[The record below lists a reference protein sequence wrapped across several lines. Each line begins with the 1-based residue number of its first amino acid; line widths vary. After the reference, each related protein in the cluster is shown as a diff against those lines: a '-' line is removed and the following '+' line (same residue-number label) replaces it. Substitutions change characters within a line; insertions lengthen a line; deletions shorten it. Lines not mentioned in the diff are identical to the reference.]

1 MIDMGAKMKTSV
13 RCLTC
18 LIVFAVA
25 ILGGLACKGS
35 RNAGD
40 AYAWVTVDAA
50 YAPKDAVEEFI
61 KNDAEMRDAL
71 PVYIRNYGHDPK
83 ILARFKGKQFAKP
96 NPNVL
101 GMFFKGL
108 DDWMIV
114 DIKYKTETE
123 REVQRTMLYVFENK
137 QWKVG
142 DTGELLK

>member
-1 MIDMGAKMKTSV
+1 MSKTV
-13 RCLTC
+13 KYLVYF
-18 LIVFAVA
+18 LLFDIVV
-25 ILGGLACKGS
+25 IGGYFVFKALKGGGGS
-35 RNAGD
+35 TLSGYD
-40 AYAWVTVDAA
+40 WITVDAA

-61 KNDAEMRDAL
+61 KNDAQVRNAL
-71 PVYIRNYGHDPK
+71 PVYIKNYGHDSK
-83 ILARFKGKQFAKP
+83 VLAKFKGKQFAKP

-123 REVQRTMLYVFENK
+123 REVQRTMLYIFENK

-142 DTGELLK
+142 DTGTLLK

>member
-1 MIDMGAKMKTSV
+1 MNKTIKYLV
-13 RCLTC
+13 YFL
-18 LIVFAVA
+18 LFDIVVIGGYFVYKAV
-25 ILGGLACKGS
+25 KSGS
-35 RNAGD
+35 GRD
-40 AYAWVTVDAA
+40 LSAYDWVTVDDA

-61 KNDAEMRDAL
+61 KNDAQVRAAL
-71 PVYIRNYGHDPK
+71 PVYIKNYGHDPK
-83 ILARFKGKQFAKP
+83 VLAKFKGKQFAKP

-123 REVQRTMLYVFENK
+123 REVQRTMLYVFEGK

-142 DTGELLK
+142 DTGSLLK